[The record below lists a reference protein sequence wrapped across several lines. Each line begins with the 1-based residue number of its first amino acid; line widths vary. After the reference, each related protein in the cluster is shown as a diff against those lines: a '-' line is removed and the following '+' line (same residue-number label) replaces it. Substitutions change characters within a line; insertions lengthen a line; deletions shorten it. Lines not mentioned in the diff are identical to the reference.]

1 MTRKHIEVVAAII
14 QKGNA
19 ILATQRGYGDLKDGW
34 EFPGGKIEPGEAHDE
49 ALIREIKE
57 ELQANINV
65 GERLITVNYNGYEKF
80 DLTMY
85 CYLCT
90 LTEDSHVTLLEHEAA
105 KWLTKETLYSVDW
118 LPADIEAV
126 DALYTRL

>member
-34 EFPGGKIEPGEAHDE
+34 EFPGGKIEPGETHDE

-126 DALYTRL
+126 DALYKHL